1 MINPNQSDFAADFER
16 VLDGFD
22 PGRQVD
28 DLYTVIMD
36 AAWDAARHKVA
47 CGVQDR
53 MERARRAINNEY
65 NPDELSLL
73 DDNCVYMGLTN
84 LKVRAFRSWVSD
96 ILLNSEDRPFTV
108 QPTPIPDLPRAVEDT
123 IIDAFLDEVQEQG
136 FIGDIEVRL
145 SELKQIARGHV
156 DRATRVAAGNL
167 ENLIADQL
175 TEGNWR
181 EAFDEFIDDLGSMP
195 GAVLKGPHVHFDK
208 QLQWREGKANVVQ
221 KTRFRLSRVSPFD
234 IFPSSDSRCPQS
246 GRYMVE
252 RMRMGQTQL
261 LDASNMGGFR
271 PEAIRAAI
279 DDNPSGWA
287 WESNKATAQDTIED
301 VDYDTHT
308 SSDTGGLY
316 EVLVYYGQLRGS
328 LLMDMGVADL
338 DPQRAYETEVWITGG
353 QVVRA
358 ILNPHPLG
366 KRPYFMTSF
375 DKQPGS
381 FWGKGLPDLLAD
393 VQRVGNAAIRAMIKN
408 MAFSAGP
415 IGEADMS
422 RLTGEDD
429 VTEVMPFRIYQVDND
444 TMLPSAQPA
453 LRFHNILSNSRELME
468 IYERFMKQADD
479 ISGIPAYV
487 LGNPQVAG
495 AGRTLGGLSL
505 LMGNAA
511 KGIKKV
517 ISHVDKD
524 VIEPMVGEYAAFN
537 MLFNDNPDI
546 KFDSHVVARG
556 STGLLQQ
563 ELSQSRAVELL
574 GLLSPYLESGIVPE
588 RGLQVVMRDVI
599 RGLGYRADEIVPDPS
614 RPAELGNFLRGQAA
628 PPAAIPS
635 AQPGTPPPALDGRS
649 GPALDAIAT
658 GV

>member
-1 MINPNQSDFAADFER
+1 MINPNKTDFEEDFER
-16 VLDGFD
+16 VLSQFD
-22 PGRQVD
+22 AGRQVD
-28 DLYTVIMD
+28 DLYTTIMD
-36 AAWDAARHKVA
+36 AAWEAARHKVS
-47 CGVQDR
+47 CGVQERMDR
-53 MERARRAINNEY
+53 SRRAINNEY
-65 NPDELSLL
+65 NPEDLPLL
-73 DDNCVYMGLTN
+73 EDNCVYMGITN

-96 ILLNSEDRPFTV
+96 ILLNSEDRPFTI
-108 QPTPIPDLPRAVEDT
+108 QPSPVPDLPREVQD
-123 IIDAFLDEVQEQG
+123 IVVNSFIDEVQAQG
-136 FIGDIEVRL
+136 FVGDIEVRL

-156 DRATRVAAGNL
+156 ERATRTAAANL
-167 ENLIADQL
+167 ENLIHDQL

-208 QLQWREGKANVVQ
+208 QLAWKDGKAEVVQ

-234 IFPSSDSRCPQS
+234 LFPSPDSKCPQS
-246 GRYMVE
+246 GRYLVE
-252 RMRMGQTQL
+252 RTRMGQSQL

-271 PEAIRAAI
+271 PEAIRAALA
-279 DDNPSGWA
+279 DYPTGWR
-287 WESNKATAQDTIED
+287 WEANRDTARDAVED
-301 VDYDTHT
+301 VDT
-308 SSDTGGLY
+308 SVSGDDTGGLH
-316 EVLVYYGQLRGS
+316 EVLIYYGQIVGAELAE
-328 LLMDMGVADL
+328 MGLDNL
-338 DPQRAYETEVWITGG
+338 DPQRAYETEVWVTGG
-353 QVVRA
+353 QVIRA

-366 KRPYFMTSF
+366 KRPYYVTSF

-381 FWGKGLPDLLAD
+381 FWGKGLPDLLDD
-393 VQRVGNAAIRAMIKN
+393 VQRVGNASIRALIKN

-453 LRFHNILSNSRELME
+453 LRFHNIVSNSRELME

-524 VIEPMVGEYAAFN
+524 VIEPMVGEYVSFN
-537 MLFNDNPDI
+537 LLFNDNPDI

-556 STGLLQQ
+556 SSGLLQQ

-574 GLLSPYLESGIVPE
+574 GLLSPYLESGIVPQ
-588 RGLQVVMRDVI
+588 RGLQIVMRDVI
-599 RGLGYRADEIVPDPS
+599 RGLGYRADEIVPDPT
-614 RPAELGNFLRGQAA
+614 RPEELGNFLAGAGGQA
-628 PPAAIPS
+628 PQPTTQPAT
-635 AQPGTPPPALDGRS
+635 AQPPLDGRS
-649 GPALDAIAT
+649 AAALSAIAT
-658 GV
+658 GA